1 MGTGYM
7 IYIYIFIHVMV
18 DVMILDETSRTCLST
33 LDPSGQIVAT
43 ANGANWIGIWSTP
56 NGQKCPRSY
65 GLI

>member
-1 MGTGYM
+1 
-7 IYIYIFIHVMV
+7 MV
-18 DVMILDETSRTCLST
+18 DVMILGETSRTCLST

-43 ANGANWIGIWSTP
+43 ANGVNWIGVWSIP